1 MKNFLTTPLV
11 FWNPT
16 PYILH
21 PSTFSVPLTIYF
33 LQSWEHHNWVYS
45 VFRISSDGYLTVTA
59 VNEDYLSRDSYTVQP
74 LSRLAHIY
82 HIVSYYPS
90 SLGTQ
95 FAIIATQDNSEVQIE
110 FPAGRGISVV
120 FRGVVY
126 NHTMTI
132 KLRECETLQIQV
144 GL

>member
-1 MKNFLTTPLV
+1 M
-11 FWNPT
+11 
-16 PYILH
+16 
-21 PSTFSVPLTIYF
+21 
-33 LQSWEHHNWVYS
+33 
-45 VFRISSDGYLTVTA
+45 TA
-59 VNEDYLSRDSYTVQP
+59 VNKDYLSRDSYTVQP

-95 FAIIATQDNSEVQIE
+95 FAIVATQDNSEVQIQ
-110 FPAGRGISVV
+110 FPAGRGIRVM

-126 NHTMTI
+126 NRTMAI
-132 KLRECETLQIQV
+132 KLREWETLQIQV